1 MSGRVLLDAYERG
14 LSNLGY
20 KEIKDYVLMAN
31 KTNVPL
37 YNLIFA
43 SKHKRGAEFWDKIAD
58 RSEAG
63 QLRML
68 I

>member
-14 LSNLGY
+14 LRNLGY
-20 KEIKDYVLMAN
+20 QEIKDYVLMAN

-37 YNLIFA
+37 YYLIFA
-43 SKHKRGAEFWDKIAD
+43 SKHRRGAEFWDKITK

-63 QLRML
+63 QLRMRV
-68 I
+68 